1 MHLGVVSARLLV
13 SCTYGF
19 GVVRRTYEALR
30 WKTHGDRGADA
41 NLALHVEGT
50 AVQFD
55 KGFDQRQAKA
65 GPFIF
70 AVEVAVDLLEG
81 VGTQSWYLAELGTRV
96 AGANNSFPRPYR
108 QIVAGLVGGR
118 RDRLRWRDECRGY
131 NNSALRA

>member
-1 MHLGVVSARLLV
+1 MHLGLASARLLV

-19 GVVRRTYEALR
+19 GVVRRTYDALR
-30 WKTHGDRGADA
+30 WKAHGDRGADA

-70 AVEVAVDLLEG
+70 AVEVAVDLLEC
-81 VGTQSWYLAELGTRV
+81 VGKQSWYLAELWSRV
-96 AGANNSFPRPYR
+96 AGAIISAAIPPNRGQSRR
-108 QIVAGLVGGR
+108 RAARRLALARRVSWVQQIGA
-118 RDRLRWRDECRGY
+118 
-131 NNSALRA
+131 